1 MKKYEFTGE
10 TMKEFGVTFRRIRAL
25 REVKQGNNVI
35 AIKGETGGWI
45 AEEKNLAQA
54 GNAWVYGDA
63 RVYGNAWVYGDAQV
77 YGDARVSGNARVY
90 GNAWVYGDA
99 RVYGDAWVYGDA
111 RVYGNARVYGDAQV
125 YGDAR
130 VSGNARVYGDARVY
144 DNALIIKPTDIL
156 TVGPIGSRDATTTFF
171 RDKSGGISVVCG
183 CFLGTLAEFA
193 EKVTATHGDSK
204 HAKAYRAAVELVKI
218 QMDVKEVD
226 AK

>member
-63 RVYGNAWVYGDAQV
+63 RVYGNAW
-77 YGDARVSGNARVY
+77 
-90 GNAWVYGDA
+90 
-99 RVYGDAWVYGDA
+99 
-111 RVYGNARVYGDAQV
+111 VYGDAQV

>member
-90 GNAWVYGDA
+90 GNAGVYGDA
-99 RVYGDAWVYGDA
+99 RVYGDAWVYGD
-111 RVYGNARVYGDAQV
+111 ARVYGDAQV

>member
-1 MKKYEFTGE
+1 M
-10 TMKEFGVTFRRIRAL
+10 
-25 REVKQGNNVI
+25 
-35 AIKGETGGWI
+35 
-45 AEEKNLAQA
+45 
-54 GNAWVYGDA
+54 
-63 RVYGNAWVYGDAQV
+63 
-77 YGDARVSGNARVY
+77 
-90 GNAWVYGDA
+90 
-99 RVYGDAWVYGDA
+99 
-111 RVYGNARVYGDAQV
+111 YGNARVYGDAQV